1 MEEIN
6 LIEVFQYFKSKLV
19 WILATILIVIIA
31 GNSYFAITR
40 EPLYKSS
47 TTIVLVNNSESTAYT
62 QTELAMNKNLVST
75 YTEIIKS
82 RNVLGQVIQNLDLDM
97 DYSELYDQV
106 SVSAVTDTEIIKVNV
121 SDENSKQ
128 ARNIANE
135 IGKVFTKEIKEIY
148 NLENVSIV
156 DKAIMAEEPYNMTY
170 MKDNVIFLA
179 IGLVISCGIIFMIYY
194 FDTTIKSTDEIEEKL
209 GLSVIGV
216 VPEEKGG
223 K

>member
-82 RNVLGQVIQNLDLDM
+82 RNVLGRVIQNLDLDM

-121 SDENSKQ
+121 SDEDSKQ

-170 MKDNVIFLA
+170 MKDNIIFLA
-179 IGLVISCGIIFMIYY
+179 IGLVVSCGIIFMVYY

>member
-19 WILATILIVIIA
+19 WILATILLVLIA
-31 GNSYFAITR
+31 GNSFYALTR

-47 TTIVLVNNSESTAYT
+47 TTIVLVNNSESSTYT
-62 QTELAMNKNLVST
+62 QTDLTMNKNLVST

-82 RNVLGQVIQNLDLDM
+82 RNVLGQVIKNLDLDM
-97 DYSELYDQV
+97 DYKDLYNQV
-106 SVSAVTDTEIIKVNV
+106 SVSAVQDTEIIKVNV
-121 SDENSKQ
+121 SDENSKR
-128 ARNIANE
+128 ARDIANE
-135 IGKVFTKEIKEIY
+135 IAEVFTKEIKDIY

-156 DKAIMAEEPYNMTY
+156 DKAIMAEEPYNLTY
-170 MKDNVIFLA
+170 TKDNVIFLA
-179 IGLVISCGIIFMIYY
+179 IGLVVSCGIIFMVYY
-194 FDTTIKSTDEIEEKL
+194 FDTTIKSTDAIEEKL

>member
-1 MEEIN
+1 MI
-6 LIEVFQYFKSKLV
+6 
-19 WILATILIVIIA
+19 
-31 GNSYFAITR
+31 
-40 EPLYKSS
+40 LYKREEYLKR
-47 TTIVLVNNSESTAYT
+47 IRGFYH
-62 QTELAMNKNLVST
+62 
-75 YTEIIKS
+75 
-82 RNVLGQVIQNLDLDM
+82 
-97 DYSELYDQV
+97 
-106 SVSAVTDTEIIKVNV
+106 DTEIIKVNV
-121 SDENSKQ
+121 SDEDSKQ

-170 MKDNVIFLA
+170 MKDNIIFLA

-223 K
+223 HGAFSKRRQKARASHPHADGVRALSFWLPFPQNRRAPPHGAPPRTGSPHGRRREARLPPPSRL